1 MQPTFRHYNKGIPI
15 IGTSNGTD
23 IVVFLPLFH
32 NPFLNNKKGIKQG
45 NGADV
50 LNRETE

>member
-1 MQPTFRHYNKGIPI
+1 MNNEYEEMEPTFRHNNKRVPI

-32 NPFLNNKKGIKQG
+32 DPFLNSKHG
-45 NGADV
+45 N
-50 LNRETE
+50 